1 MERCAV
7 RVGMVSSS
15 KAHVGVRSA
24 AAALSAGLPA
34 DGDLCILG
42 LVLAAGIRLLLP
54 GDRAISIRIRRRP
67 ATVLVEARQLQTQFP
82 SISDRLQYKSLP
94 LVQAGVVLFPV
105 HDAGPRLCGK
115 RATPLEQAGTGDAH
129 LQSLIVLADG
139 VFVGP
144 HLDGENGYH
153 VGKGNCHHPVLS
165 AAHVPVY
172 ISDWAAGA
180 VPLRR
185 YDNDYAR

>member
-54 GDRAISIRIRRRP
+54 GDRAIGIRVRLRP
-67 ATVLVEARQLQTQFP
+67 ATVLVEAGPLQTQFP
-82 SISDRLQYKSLP
+82 SIFDRLQYKSLP
-94 LVQAGVVLFPV
+94 LVQTGVVFFSV
-105 HDAGPRLCGK
+105 HDAGARVFGP
-115 RATPLEQAGTGDAH
+115 RATPAGQAPTG
-129 LQSLIVLADG
+129 
-139 VFVGP
+139 GP
-144 HLDGENGYH
+144 HLQYLADF
-153 VGKGNCHHPVLS
+153 
-165 AAHVPVY
+165 
-172 ISDWAAGA
+172 SDSGFTRAS
-180 VPLRR
+180 
-185 YDNDYAR
+185 